1 MPGCSVCRCPSLFS
15 HRPEPGDAL
24 SQVVALLHPRAVFAN
39 AIGGKGDWAVR
50 FAAYGRPSFCIFL
63 EGTCRLAVDGHEPV
77 EVGAGDFVLL
87 PRTPAFTLAGGDA
100 VAPVAMDPDA
110 LPTGG
115 RELRYGDPSGPPDMR
130 SLGGAFV
137 FDRADPALLVALLPG
152 VVCVRGSSRLSAL
165 VRMVAEE
172 SAVPRPGG
180 DFVRARLVELLLV
193 EALRATAPD
202 QAPPGLLRGLG
213 DARLAV
219 ALEQLHAG
227 IDQPWTVERLA
238 RAAALSRSSFYE
250 RFTRAVGIAPM
261 EYLLAWRMEI
271 ARDLL
276 RQGELRTAEIAERV
290 GYGSASA
297 FSVAFTRH
305 VGQTPTAYARAARG
319 VAEAPGAD
327 VAKQDSGSDS

>member
-1 MPGCSVCRCPSLFS
+1 MA
-15 HRPEPGDAL
+15 GDLEA
-24 SQVVALLHPRAVFAN
+24 VAGRAA
-39 AIGGKGDWAVR
+39 GE
-50 FAAYGRPSFCIFL
+50 PSFCIFL
-63 EGTCRLAVDGHEPV
+63 EGGCRLAVDGHDPI

-87 PRTPAFTLAGGDA
+87 PRTPAFTLAGGEA
-100 VAPVAMDPDA
+100 SPPGAMDPNA
-110 LPTGG
+110 LPAGG
-115 RELRYGDPSGPPDMR
+115 QEVRYGDPSGPPDMR

-152 VVCVRGSSRLSAL
+152 VVCVRGSPRLSAL

-172 SAVPRPGG
+172 SAEPRPGG

-193 EALRATAPD
+193 EAMRATPPE

-213 DARLAV
+213 DPRLAV

-227 IDQPWTVERLA
+227 IDQAWTVERLA

-250 RFTRAVGIAPM
+250 RFTRAVGVAPT

-271 ARDLL
+271 ARELL
-276 RQGELRTAEIAERV
+276 REGRLTAAQIAERV
-290 GYGSASA
+290 GYGSGSA

-305 VGQTPTAYARAARG
+305 VGQTPTAHVRAAHAG
-319 VAEAPGAD
+319 AAPGFAPARD
-327 VAKQDSGSDS
+327 AESP